1 MRQKRIKEK
10 RKCVDFFEGENVWI
24 LMLFELRKY
33 GEEIFVP
40 PLIYLDKKKSK

>member
-33 GEEIFVP
+33 GEKLE
-40 PLIYLDKKKSK
+40 LKKSKFLFPHLFI